1 MGFSLVSLFEIFYHL
16 LGAVGK
22 WWNSFQKGEQQQQK
36 QQQGQQQQQQQQQ
49 QGQGQQQQIETTVE
63 LLKME
68 NSCQTTYGG
77 SLKSHCN
84 CSCKVKH
91 RKSSLNNLTLN
102 QMSLPKSPSINIG
115 SIHSCERLL

>member
-22 WWNSFQKGEQQQQK
+22 WWNSFQKGDQQQQK
-36 QQQGQQQQQQQQQ
+36 QQQQQ
-49 QGQGQQQQIETTVE
+49 QGQGQQQIETTVE

-68 NSCQTTYGG
+68 NSCQTTNGG

>member
-36 QQQGQQQQQQQQQ
+36 QQQQQQQ
-49 QGQGQQQQIETTVE
+49 QGQQQIETTVE

-91 RKSSLNNLTLN
+91 SKSSLNNLTLN

>member
-22 WWNSFQKGEQQQQK
+22 WWNSFQKGDQQQQK
-36 QQQGQQQQQQQQQ
+36 QQQQQQKQQQQ
-49 QGQGQQQQIETTVE
+49 QGQGQQQIETTVE

-68 NSCQTTYGG
+68 NSCQTNNGG